1 MIAVH
6 NDLPQLGDVRQPKLV
21 VSVDENFCT
30 PLPISEEIA
39 RAIPGS
45 EFVAVPDCGHLIE
58 NEREDEFLQSVS
70 NFIGCHRA
78 ETGRWL

>member
-1 MIAVH
+1 
-6 NDLPQLGDVRQPKLV
+6 
-21 VSVDENFCT
+21 
-30 PLPISEEIA
+30 LPISEEIA